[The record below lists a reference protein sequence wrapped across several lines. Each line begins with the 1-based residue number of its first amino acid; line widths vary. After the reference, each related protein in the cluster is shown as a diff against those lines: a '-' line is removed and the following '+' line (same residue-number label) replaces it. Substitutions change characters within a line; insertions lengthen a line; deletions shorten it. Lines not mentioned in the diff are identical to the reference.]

1 MPRERIALQFRNAA
15 ASPLG
20 SITAAGFG
28 VLQKRALGEPRVL
41 GQFALVYL
49 LAGEGSY
56 EDANGWQRKLVPGD
70 FVLVFPEVR
79 HLYNPDA
86 GTKWV
91 VSFLCFSGPIFDLW
105 KQQRV
110 LDARIPIFHR
120 EPVDEWNRRLEN
132 VLGAKHQIGS
142 DPGLMEICRLMSLLA
157 EILTGKS
164 GVAAREED
172 RRWVQRACGVIEA
185 SLGESADWEH
195 IARQFGLSSE
205 GFRKRFTRLSGH
217 TPARYRT
224 GRLIDRAC
232 EMMCET
238 PDTDREIANRL
249 GFCDEFYFSRRFK
262 ETTGRSPRAF
272 RRGLALEKYSVKGVN
287 SEWH

>member
-1 MPRERIALQFRNAA
+1 V
-15 ASPLG
+15 G

-28 VLQKRALGEPRVL
+28 VRQKRALTQPRVL

-56 EDANGWQRKLVPGD
+56 EDANGWRRKLVPGD
-70 FVLVFPEVR
+70 FVLVFPEMR

-86 GTKWV
+86 RTTWV
-91 VSFLCFSGPIFDLW
+91 TSFLCFSGPIFDLW
-105 KQQRV
+105 RQQGV
-110 LDARIPIFHR
+110 LDVRSPIFHR
-120 EPVDEWNRRLEN
+120 EPVDEWNRRLEA
-132 VLGAKHQIGS
+132 VLGAKRQIGS
-142 DPGLMEICRLMSLLA
+142 DPALVETCRLMGLLA
-157 EILTGKS
+157 EILTERS
-164 GVAAREED
+164 GVTAREED
-172 RRWVQRACGVIEA
+172 RRWAQRACGVIEA

-217 TPARYRT
+217 TPACYRT

-238 PDTDREIANRL
+238 PDTDREIAERL

-262 ETTGRSPRAF
+262 EITGRSPRVF
-272 RRGLALEKYSVKGVN
+272 RRGLALEN
-287 SEWH
+287 A